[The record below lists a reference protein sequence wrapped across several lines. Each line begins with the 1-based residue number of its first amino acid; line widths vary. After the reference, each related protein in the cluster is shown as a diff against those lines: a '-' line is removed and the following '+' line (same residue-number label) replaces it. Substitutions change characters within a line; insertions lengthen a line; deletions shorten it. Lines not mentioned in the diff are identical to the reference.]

1 MLIGS
6 FVNLKSQGKNPQCQ
20 AVNASHKEGMLNW
33 WQRLKPETQVWKK
46 GPGLHALLRSLC
58 HEVCPVRDC
67 SAPVVP
73 LQEEISGTAT
83 GKNCDN
89 VKLFSSNHIII
100 SFKYFIFI
108 PHRNVTDRRTD
119 RIAVSISRV
128 STLTR
133 DNKNYVRQSL
143 VAPLLMMLKHFTC
156 TERSGPYHVSHT
168 EAPGGG
174 FLVLWLKWKVA
185 GSLWL
190 ILAGGK

>member
-1 MLIGS
+1 M
-6 FVNLKSQGKNPQCQ
+6 
-20 AVNASHKEGMLNW
+20 
-33 WQRLKPETQVWKK
+33 RK
-46 GPGLHALLRSLC
+46 GRVCMPYRGLCVTMRRAQL
-58 HEVCPVRDC
+58 EII
-67 SAPVVP
+67 VP
-73 LQEEISGTAT
+73 LLCPGRKKFLAPPLE
-83 GKNCDN
+83 KNCDN

-174 FLVLWLKWKVA
+174 FLVLWLK
-185 GSLWL
+185 
-190 ILAGGK
+190 